1 MTADPGQ
8 WPATPRRR
16 RWTLRAAVGGLLA
29 AGAFATTALA
39 HGDGGNPLH
48 GVVLPAAVFL
58 LGVVVLGASVLLDS
72 REVLDRRVADGGV
85 ALGALCVVASI
96 GIFWL

>member
-1 MTADPGQ
+1 MTDETGRSVHTGIRRPALRIAVGVLAAAGTY
-8 WPATPRRR
+8 ATP
-16 RWTLRAAVGGLLA
+16 
-29 AGAFATTALA
+29 ALA

-58 LGVVVLGASVLLDS
+58 IGVIVLGASVLLDA
-72 REVLDRRVADGGV
+72 RDVLDRRLADGGV
-85 ALGALCVVASI
+85 ALGAICVIASI